1 MRRVVGIGLVTV
13 LLLPSLPAW
22 GVDFSACWVVREFN
36 PVFGDYEQITR
47 CRISGGDI
55 VDYASDTGVPG
66 RLYPRPG
73 TDINGPC
80 WYYSSTDANW
90 LFAELYS
97 DGDAILGY
105 SAGKRGGFAV
115 VIGRVPRC
123 TSEPTRTSE
132 PVADVWS
139 YVTEYI
145 HPPPQPDLSPPGGD
159 GVTGLETFVG
169 VLVPDPHTAR
179 ISGGGGALLDVE
191 IEVSGITIDW
201 GDGSSSTFPA
211 TSSAMAGYPD
221 GIATHIYE
229 TKDNDITVS
238 VSYDW
243 TARWRV
249 AGGAWLA
256 VAVPDTSTSVAYPVS
271 EIVSVITN

>member
-1 MRRVVGIGLVTV
+1 MI
-13 LLLPSLPAW
+13 PQPALAD
-22 GVDFSACWVVREFN
+22 GFSACWVVTTYDI
-36 PVFGDYEQITR
+36 FGRPTQITR

-73 TDINGPC
+73 TDIDGPC

-229 TKDNDITVS
+229 TKEDNITVS

-256 VAVPDTSTSVAYPVS
+256 IAVPDTSTIVAYPVS

>member
-1 MRRVVGIGLVTV
+1 MRISIGTLV
-13 LLLPSLPAW
+13 LILILPLTPVAAA
-22 GVDFSACWVVREFN
+22 GFSACWVTERLD
-36 PVFGDYEQITR
+36 PLGRTEQITR

-73 TDINGPC
+73 TDLDGPC

-105 SAGKRGGFAV
+105 SAERGGGFAI

-123 TSEPTRTSE
+123 TSEPTPTSN

-145 HPPPQPDLSPPGGD
+145 HPPPLPDLSPPGGD

-169 VLVPDPHTAR
+169 VPIPDPHTAR
-179 ISGGGGALLDVE
+179 ISSGGALLDLRVDRL
-191 IEVSGITIDW
+191 GIMPQGRLHLLTQVW
-201 GDGSSSTFPA
+201 EGSALFS
-211 TSSAMAGYPD
+211 
-221 GIATHIYE
+221 
-229 TKDNDITVS
+229 
-238 VSYDW
+238 
-243 TARWRV
+243 
-249 AGGAWLA
+249 LA
-256 VAVPDTSTSVAYPVS
+256 VAVVARARDRARTLHINVGKLDIGG
-271 EIVSVITN
+271 E

>member
-1 MRRVVGIGLVTV
+1 MRISIGTIVLV
-13 LLLPSLPAW
+13 LILPLMPAAAAE
-22 GVDFSACWVVREFN
+22 FSACWVTERLDSL
-36 PVFGDYEQITR
+36 GRTEQITR

-123 TSEPTRTSE
+123 TSKPTPTSE

-139 YVTEYI
+139 YVT
-145 HPPPQPDLSPPGGD
+145 
-159 GVTGLETFVG
+159 
-169 VLVPDPHTAR
+169 A
-179 ISGGGGALLDVE
+179 
-191 IEVSGITIDW
+191 
-201 GDGSSSTFPA
+201 
-211 TSSAMAGYPD
+211 
-221 GIATHIYE
+221 
-229 TKDNDITVS
+229 
-238 VSYDW
+238 
-243 TARWRV
+243 
-249 AGGAWLA
+249 
-256 VAVPDTSTSVAYPVS
+256 
-271 EIVSVITN
+271 